1 MKFLLHVCCKM
12 FLEIRSSIESS
23 ITNLTNK
30 LSLTALVVTL
40 SVLIQ
45 ISICSESVTTSA
57 ADEFL
62 HLGVCQQM
70 ISQARLM
77 NEAFEAFVA
86 LEVSNV
92 EMDSLNR
99 KKIFY
104 YLLVSDITSST
115 YLMFP

>member
-1 MKFLLHVCCKM
+1 
-12 FLEIRSSIESS
+12 
-23 ITNLTNK
+23 
-30 LSLTALVVTL
+30 
-40 SVLIQ
+40 
-45 ISICSESVTTSA
+45 
-57 ADEFL
+57 
-62 HLGVCQQM
+62 
-70 ISQARLM
+70 M

-104 YLLVSDITSST
+104 YLLVNDKTSST